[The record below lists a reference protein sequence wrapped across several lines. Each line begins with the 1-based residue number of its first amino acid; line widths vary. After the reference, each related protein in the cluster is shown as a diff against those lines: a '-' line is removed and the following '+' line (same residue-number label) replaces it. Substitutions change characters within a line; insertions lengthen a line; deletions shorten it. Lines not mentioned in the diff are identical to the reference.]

1 MFEINREI
9 HLSPRAFKEMYN
21 LRLLKFYD
29 SNCSTHS
36 KVNFSEGLSDL
47 SDELRSLIW
56 YGYPLQAL
64 PSNFNPNNLIELD
77 LRYSNLERLWED
89 RMVLF

>member
-1 MFEINREI
+1 MFEINKDI

-21 LRLLKFYD
+21 LRLLKFYN
-29 SNCSTHS
+29 STYETHS

-47 SDELRSLIW
+47 SAKLRSLIW
-56 YGYPLQAL
+56 YGYPSQAL
-64 PSNFNPNNLIELD
+64 PSNFNPNNLVELD
-77 LRYSNLERLWED
+77 LSGSNLESLWED

>member
-1 MFEINREI
+1 MNKINKDI
-9 HLSPRAFKEMYN
+9 HLSPQVFKKMYN

-29 SNCSTHS
+29 STYSTHS

-47 SDELRSLIW
+47 SDKLRSLIW

-64 PSNFNPNNLIELD
+64 PSNFNPNNLVELD
-77 LRYSNLERLWED
+77 LRGSNLKRLWED
-89 RMVLF
+89 CTVLF